1 MEAASSEMV
10 HSLLSRY
17 FFREA
22 RSLTEELSSVSWLSN
37 SRTVTM
43 PSGVEEALVVPTLVL
58 SATALV

>member
-22 RSLTEELSSVSWLSN
+22 RSLTEELSSVSWLSS

>member
-10 HSLLSRY
+10 HSSLSRY

-22 RSLTEELSSVSWLSN
+22 RSLTEELSSVSWLSS

-43 PSGVEEALVVPTLVL
+43 PSGVEEALVAPTLVL

>member
-22 RSLTEELSSVSWLSN
+22 RSLTEELSSVSWLSS

-43 PSGVEEALVVPTLVL
+43 PSGVEEVLVVPTLVL